1 MDEKEAHGSDMSEN
15 QEATNPTAQSGSSTT
30 KGLEKAFH
38 YSGLPRIKNILADA
52 WGRKQRSFIWGLK
65 HYL

>member
-30 KGLEKAFH
+30 KGLEKTFH
-38 YSGLPRIKNILADA
+38 FSSLPRIKNILAD
-52 WGRKQRSFIWGLK
+52 G
-65 HYL
+65 